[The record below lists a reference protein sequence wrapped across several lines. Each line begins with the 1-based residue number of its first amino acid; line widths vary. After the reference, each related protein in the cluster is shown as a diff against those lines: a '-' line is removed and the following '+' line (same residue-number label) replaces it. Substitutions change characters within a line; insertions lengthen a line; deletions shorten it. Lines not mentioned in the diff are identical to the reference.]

1 MYSLICIMF
10 GQTAWRILTALWGK
24 ASAREEEGNTQ
35 NARAA
40 HLSPATSRASPAS
53 PPPLLLWL
61 PRTSPAPH
69 AAAAT
74 QLGVE
79 AKTGEERGEEHRPED
94 LALGCPRPLPG
105 PQADLALGRPRP
117 LPGLQAEGPGASH
130 SGRRTWTGRTCACS
144 GRRSSRPGRTT
155 SA

>member
-1 MYSLICIMF
+1 MNLWAKGLANFYGALGEGKRQRGGGKHTERTSSASLP
-10 GQTAWRILTALWGK
+10 G
-24 ASAREEEGNTQ
+24 
-35 NARAA
+35 
-40 HLSPATSRASPAS
+40 HLPGLPCLAPSASP
-53 PPPLLLWL
+53 LL

-94 LALGCPRPLPG
+94 LALGCPRLLPG
-105 PQADLALGRPRP
+105 LQADLALGCPRP
-117 LPGLQAEGPGASH
+117 LPGLRAEGPGASH